1 MTVRAQRLTLY
12 GDHDIHHL
20 ARLWHRL
27 KKIPPGTVYGKGG
40 SMMRRAP
47 IPSLV
52 VVVAICTIAATGRA
66 EGLGPLGTAA
76 ETMANVAI
84 RAVEADDQGI
94 AFVHVNVV
102 PMTAERV
109 DYHQTVLVTGG
120 EITAVGPSHEV
131 EVPENTTVIDGDGAY
146 LMPGLAD
153 MHVHTREDWM
163 GSRWPARPLE
173 WCQVQGY

>member
-1 MTVRAQRLTLY
+1 
-12 GDHDIHHL
+12 
-20 ARLWHRL
+20 
-27 KKIPPGTVYGKGG
+27 
-40 SMMRRAP
+40 
-47 IPSLV
+47 
-52 VVVAICTIAATGRA
+52 VVAICTIAATGRA